1 MKKGIREDLINV
13 KLEKE
18 LLNCKNIKTEKAV
31 LLDNESP
38 KMLAMYVYKL
48 VKKVLSGMSLDSD
61 NNIIDKQISL
71 VNNVIDIIAD
81 EYEYDGLKISKPEIL
96 KYVLDETEI
105 DKITSKKKEVVI
117 PQTSISHSS
126 IFTGAYKEPIYYTE
140 IQKEILSCDRVDII
154 ISFIRLSG
162 LRLIYNQLKEF
173 TENGGKLRVITT
185 VYMGATEA
193 KAIKQLSELKNT
205 EVKISYE
212 TKSSRLHT
220 KSYIFHR
227 DNGFTTAYIGSSN
240 ISYSAMTSGLEWN
253 MKVTNQDL
261 DDVISNMIAQYNV
274 YWESSEFELY
284 SQSDYDK
291 LCDALK
297 KENDSVDIDK
307 ITTLKPY
314 RYQQLVLDKVEAER
328 KIHNNY
334 KNLLVCPT
342 GVGKTAIAGFDY
354 KRFKEE
360 NHRSRLLFIAH
371 RKEILEQSLKCFR
384 KVLNDSNFGDL
395 MVDNYEPE
403 HLEFLFCSIEKLN
416 SREFTKNLKNDY
428 YDYICIDEVHHLAAD
443 SYQDIVSYFKPK
455 VLLGLTA
462 TPDRLDG
469 KDILKYFNN
478 RISAE
483 ISLAEA
489 IEKGMLSTFQY
500 YGITDT
506 TDLSSIKW
514 KNGGYDISQLNDLYV
529 NNKDSALERAANI
542 ASAVD
547 RYIAN
552 INDMKALGFCTS
564 IEHAE
569 FMSSYFNSI
578 NIPSIA
584 LSGNSPRDIRNTAK
598 KKLQNGELKIIFVR
612 DIYNEGV
619 DIKDVN
625 TIFFLRPTE
634 SKTIFLQQLG
644 RGLRI
649 AKGKECLTVLDFI
662 GLANKNY
669 SYEKKFASLMLQ
681 ATGNFKSQIINGF
694 DMLPRGCY
702 IILEKKAKEYILDNL
717 SRNSTLKQLFIQ
729 RIKDYPNDFDD
740 ELNLLNY
747 CLKYDVN
754 PKLVYGKWGT
764 TFDALK
770 NKALEGLE
778 YDHKEYAKILYR
790 LCTLTSSEFIKFMFN
805 NLNNINSIEYETL
818 NNNEKSY
825 IRILYDCIYEK
836 KLSTIGFNNYIEALR
851 YYFSD
856 KEFLINELIQL
867 FKYMFAKLDVI
878 TKPLSL
884 PYNNSLEVYGT
895 YTKRQFMA
903 VLDEIAD
910 NAISEGV
917 KWLKNKKTDIFFI
930 TLNKNHSYYS
940 VSTSYH
946 DYPISETL
954 FNVQTQSKTTDK
966 QATGKRYIDTKE
978 NNELSILL
986 LVRELKD
993 DEFGS
998 VPFTFLGRAKYV
1010 SHTGNKPMSM
1020 KLELEDKIPSNI
1032 LKMADKFGII

>member
-1 MKKGIREDLINV
+1 MKKGIREELINF
-13 KLEKE
+13 KLENE
-18 LLNCKNIKTEKAV
+18 ILKNKNMKVDTTNLYDTDA
-31 LLDNESP
+31 P

-48 VKKVLSGMSLDSD
+48 VKKVLSGMSKDSD
-61 NNIIDKQISL
+61 DNKVEKQIDL
-71 VNNVIDIIAD
+71 INNVIDIVAE
-81 EYEYDGLKISKPEIL
+81 EYEEDGLRISKPEIL

-105 DKITSKKKEVVI
+105 DKITKKKGVVI
-117 PQTSISHSS
+117 PQTSISHST
-126 IFTGAYKEPIYYTE
+126 IFTGAHKEPVYYSE
-140 IQKEILSCDRVDII
+140 IQKEILSCDKVDII

-173 TENGGKLRVITT
+173 TDKGGKLRIITT

-193 KAIKQLSELKNT
+193 KAIKQLNELKNT
-205 EVKISYE
+205 EIKISYE

-227 DNGFTTAYIGSSN
+227 ENGYTTAYVGSSN
-240 ISYSAMTSGLEWN
+240 ISYSAMKSGLEWN

-261 DDVISNMIAQYNV
+261 DDVISNIIAQYNV

-284 SQSDYDK
+284 SQSDYEK
-291 LCDALK
+291 LCDALN
-297 KENDSVDIDK
+297 KENDNVDIDK

-314 RYQQLVLDKVEAER
+314 RYQQLVLDKVEVER

-342 GVGKTAIAGFDY
+342 GVGKTAIVGFDY
-354 KRFKEE
+354 KRFKE
-360 NHRSRLLFIAH
+360 NNQRSRLLFIAH

-384 KVLNDSNFGDL
+384 KILNDPNFGEL
-395 MVDNYEPE
+395 MVDNYEPDK
-403 HLEFLFCSIEKLN
+403 LEFLFCSVDKFN

-443 SYQDIVSYFKPK
+443 SYQDIVTYFKPK

-478 RISAE
+478 RISAV

-500 YGITDT
+500 YCITDT
-506 TDLSSIKW
+506 TDLSAVKW

-529 NNKDSALERAANI
+529 NNSDSALERATNI

-552 INDMKALGFCTS
+552 ISDMKALGFCTS
-564 IEHAE
+564 IEHAN
-569 FMSSYFNSI
+569 FMANYFNSI
-578 NIPSIA
+578 NIPALA
-584 LSGNSPRDIRNTAK
+584 LSGNSPRSIRDTAK
-598 KKLQNGELKIIFVR
+598 KKLQSGELKVIFVR

-681 ATGNFKSQIINGF
+681 ATGNFKGQIINGF
-694 DMLPRGCY
+694 NMLPRGCH

-717 SRNSTLKQLFIQ
+717 SRNSTLKQLFVQ
-729 RIKDYPNDFDD
+729 RIKDYSNDFDD

-747 CLKYDVN
+747 FLKYDVN
-754 PKLVYGKWGT
+754 PRLVYGKWGT

-770 NKALEGLE
+770 SKALEGVE

-805 NLNNINSIEYETL
+805 NLNNINKIEYESL
-818 NNNEKSY
+818 NNDEKSY

-836 KLSTIGFNNYIEALR
+836 KLSTIGFNEYIEALIH
-851 YYFSD
+851 YFSD

-910 NAISEGV
+910 NSISEGV
-917 KWLKNKKTDIFFI
+917 KWLKDKKIDIFFI
-930 TLNKNHSYYS
+930 TLNKNHS

-946 DYPISETL
+946 DYPISESL

-966 QATGKRYIDTKE
+966 QATGKRYIETKD
-978 NNELSILL
+978 NNDLSILL

-1020 KLELEDKIPSNI
+1020 KLELEEKMPSYI
-1032 LKMADKFGII
+1032 LKMTDKFGII